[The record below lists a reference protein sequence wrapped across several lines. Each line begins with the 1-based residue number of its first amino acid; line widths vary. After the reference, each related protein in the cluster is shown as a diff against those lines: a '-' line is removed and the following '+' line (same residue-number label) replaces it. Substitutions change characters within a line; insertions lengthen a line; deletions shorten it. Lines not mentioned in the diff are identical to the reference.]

1 MNNSRPATSAIC
13 PDDGPVNALGRPGTL
28 SVAPS
33 FTRLFQ
39 PTGPMPAPH
48 SPGSSDNVNFAGL
61 LSQSGARW
69 AARAAISD
77 KTGTTSFR
85 ELVARA
91 SAFAAMLQDRI
102 EPGDRVGIFL
112 ERGADAA
119 AAFFGVLA
127 AGGVAININE
137 RLRPRQVEHILDDS
151 STTIL
156 LTSEDLLSRQP
167 RPLVCRPD
175 VVTNPVPPGPWVP
188 VPKRGN
194 DLAHIIY
201 TSGSTG
207 LAKGVMV
214 SHANLWAGTRI
225 VSGYLEISSE
235 DRIASL
241 LPFTFDYGLN
251 QLLCAVNTGAELVVE
266 TAPLADQIVATLAA
280 KRITVLPGLPP
291 IWLQLLTVPA
301 FRKPLP
307 DIRIMTNT
315 GGAIPAP
322 KVAELRAAQP
332 HAKLFLMYGLT
343 EAFRATYLPPDEVD
357 RRPNSIGR
365 AIPESEVLV
374 VDEAGRLCPPG
385 VSGELVQAGPTVAL
399 GYWKNPDATAKVFRP
414 HPRRQAERAV
424 YSGDLVRAD
433 EEGFLYFVGRRD
445 KMIKTLGYRVSPD
458 EVSEVLYRSGEVVE
472 AVVGAEPDAA
482 RGMRI
487 IAHVVLTANGSLN
500 KLKSYC
506 RMELPN
512 YAVPARIDAHAALP
526 RTASGKHDVSSL
538 S

>member
-1 MNNSRPATSAIC
+1 
-13 PDDGPVNALGRPGTL
+13 
-28 SVAPS
+28 
-33 FTRLFQ
+33 
-39 PTGPMPAPH
+39 MPEAD
-48 SPGSSDNVNFAGL
+48 SPGPSDNANFAGL
-61 LSQSGARW
+61 LWQSAERW
-69 AARAAISD
+69 PARAAISD
-77 KTGTTSFR
+77 QTSTASFG
-85 ELVARA
+85 ELAQRA
-91 SAFAAMLQDRI
+91 KAFAALLHGQI

-112 ERGADAA
+112 DRGVGAA

-151 STTIL
+151 GARVL
-156 LTSEDLLSRQP
+156 LTSEDLLARQA
-167 RPLVCRPD
+167 RPLECRAAIS
-175 VVTNPVPPGPWVP
+175 VATPPMAQWKPLP
-188 VPKRGN
+188 RHSS
-194 DLAHIIY
+194 DLGHIIY

-207 LAKGVMV
+207 LPKGVMV
-214 SHANLWAGTRI
+214 SHGNLWAGTRI
-225 VSGYLEISSE
+225 VSGYLGVNSE

-241 LPFTFDYGLN
+241 LPFSFDYGLN
-251 QLLCAVNTGAELVVE
+251 QLFCAVNTGAELVVE
-266 TAPLADQIVATLAA
+266 TAPLAEQIVATLSA

-322 KVAELRAAQP
+322 KVAELRTAQP
-332 HAKLFLMYGLT
+332 QAKLFLMYGLT
-343 EAFRATYLPPDEVD
+343 EAFRATYLPPDQVE

-365 AIPESEVLV
+365 AIPESEILV
-374 VDEAGRLCPPG
+374 VDEDGRVCPPE
-385 VSGELVQAGPTVAL
+385 VAGELVQAGPTVAL

-414 HPRRQAERAV
+414 HPLRPPERAV
-424 YSGDLVRAD
+424 YSGDVVRAD
-433 EEGFLYFVGRRD
+433 DEGFLYFVSRRD

-472 AVVGAEPDAA
+472 AMVVAEPDAA

-487 IAHVVLTANGSLN
+487 IAHVVLTANGSLD

-512 YAVPARIDAHAALP
+512 YAVPVRIDAHAALP
-526 RTASGKHDVSSL
+526 RTASGKHDVSIL

>member
-1 MNNSRPATSAIC
+1 
-13 PDDGPVNALGRPGTL
+13 
-28 SVAPS
+28 
-33 FTRLFQ
+33 
-39 PTGPMPAPH
+39 
-48 SPGSSDNVNFAGL
+48 
-61 LSQSGARW
+61 
-69 AARAAISD
+69 
-77 KTGTTSFR
+77 
-85 ELVARA
+85 
-91 SAFAAMLQDRI
+91 MLHGRI

-112 ERGADAA
+112 ERGAEAA

-151 STTIL
+151 GAEVL
-156 LTSEDLLSRQP
+156 LTSENLLARQA
-167 RPLVCRPD
+167 RPLECRAAISM
-175 VVTNPVPPGPWVP
+175 TTPPPAQWKP
-188 VPKRGN
+188 VPKRSN

-207 LAKGVMV
+207 LPKGVMV
-214 SHANLWAGTRI
+214 SHGNLWAGTRI
-225 VSGYLEISSE
+225 VSGYLRITAE

-241 LPFTFDYGLN
+241 LPFSFDYGLN
-251 QLLCAVNTGAELVVE
+251 QLFCAVSAGAELVVE

-322 KVAELRAAQP
+322 KVAELRTAQP
-332 HAKLFLMYGLT
+332 QAKLFLMYGLT

-365 AIPESEVLV
+365 AIPESEIFV
-374 VDEAGRLCPPG
+374 VDESGRLCLPEAA
-385 VSGELVQAGPTVAL
+385 GELVQAGPTVAL
-399 GYWKNPDATAKVFRP
+399 GYWKNPEATAKVFRP
-414 HPRRQAERAV
+414 HPLRPSERAI
-424 YSGDLVRAD
+424 YSGDLVRTD
-433 EEGFLYFVGRRD
+433 EEGFLYFVSRRD

-487 IAHVVLTANGSLN
+487 IAHVVLTANGSLD